1 MFSICVV
8 FVSEYCVQIISDVTY
23 SYGFAL
29 EECRERDKAEEVARR
44 ALAIDKRTPFATHA
58 MCKPKNYTTAR
69 TLFKQSTYVN
79 SNNNY
84 YCLL

>member
-1 MFSICVV
+1 MG
-8 FVSEYCVQIISDVTY
+8 VSVIY

-58 MCKPKNYTTAR
+58 MGKKNA
-69 TLFKQSTYVN
+69 
-79 SNNNY
+79 
-84 YCLL
+84 YC